1 MRKRLYSVKII
12 ESHIHLLYRYVTIEK
27 TPIFIMFRIS
37 ETEIDRLRMF
47 NIGATRRRTRKP
59 RREKQRRKVCKKPT
73 KKGPRHRTSGPRV
86 LKTQINKLV

>member
-1 MRKRLYSVKII
+1 MRKRQ
-12 ESHIHLLYRYVTIEK
+12 
-27 TPIFIMFRIS
+27 FICVMFRIS
-37 ETEIDRLRMF
+37 GTEIDRLRMF
-47 NIGATRRRTRKP
+47 NIGATRRR